1 MRLCR
6 QKLAKNAK
14 NMWNSWRNNYDSIV
28 LELFKNV
35 FFVRSETKMKD
46 DFCSLKFRFRFR

>member
-14 NMWNSWRNNYDSIV
+14 IMSNSWRNNYDSIV
-28 LELFKNV
+28 LELLKNV
-35 FFVRSETKMKD
+35 FFVQSETKIID
-46 DFCSLKFRFRFR
+46 DFCSLKYRFRFR